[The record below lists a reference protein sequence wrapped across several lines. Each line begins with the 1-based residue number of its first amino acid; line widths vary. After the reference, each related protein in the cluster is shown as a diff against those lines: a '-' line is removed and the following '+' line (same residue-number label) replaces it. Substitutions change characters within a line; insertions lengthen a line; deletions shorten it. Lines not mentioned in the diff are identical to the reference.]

1 MIQLEAV
8 ILLLKQNIDDLQG
21 IYLFGSQA
29 SGRSRPDSDID
40 IAVLAKTKVD
50 PVRRW
55 EIAAECGI
63 AIQRDIDL
71 IDLRTA
77 TTVLQYQVIT
87 EGKRIYTI
95 DEYSCD
101 VFENYIMS
109 EYLDFQTF
117 LQPLIDAI
125 RKRGSIYDR

>member
-1 MIQLEAV
+1 MIQLEPI
-8 ILLLKQNIDDLQG
+8 ILLLKQKIDDLQG

-40 IAVLAKTKVD
+40 LAVLAKTVIN

-63 AIQRDIDL
+63 AVQRDIDL
-71 IDLRTA
+71 VDLRTA

-87 EGKRIYTI
+87 EGQRIYTI

-101 VFENYIMS
+101 AFENCIMS
-109 EYLDFQTF
+109 EYLDFQMF
-117 LQPLIDAI
+117 RQPLIDAI